1 MKYWQSWLTGL
12 LLAALLAGCSSGF
25 KLRGADSLTQVPLQG
40 LSVLINSQQKPQFAK
55 ILRSGLE
62 NRGAELVGS
71 PASGVIILTINH
83 LKEDKTVSAY
93 SAVRQVREFNHYIE
107 LDFTAS
113 RQLATKQPQQ
123 VTARVR
129 AERSQIYDSRY
140 VLGTNEETRVIQNE
154 LRQEVVRLLALRL
167 GVLR

>member
-12 LLAALLAGCSSGF
+12 LLATLLAGCSSGF
-25 KLRGADSLTQVPLQG
+25 KLRGADSLMQVPLRG
-40 LSVLINSQQKPQFAK
+40 KPQFAK

-62 NRGAELVGS
+62 SRGAELVGS
-71 PASGVIILTINH
+71 PAPGVIVLTINH

-113 RQLATKQPQQ
+113 RQLAAEQTKQ
-123 VTARVR
+123 VTTRVR

-140 VLGTNEETRVIQNE
+140 VLGTNEEARVIQNE